1 MYALNLAEDGRVL
14 SATDPKYAPADAVT
28 VEALPEG
35 NIADYIYRDGQ
46 FSYGPRPKKPVYPA
60 APRNLVGGEY
70 VTVNG
75 TLYKATVNIP
85 VGEKIITGHNATE
98 TTIEE
103 QFAELAKG
111 E

>member
-46 FSYGPRPKKPVYPA
+46 FVYEPLPRIIVYPV
-60 APRNLVGGEY
+60 APRNIVTGEY
-70 VTVNG
+70 VSVNG
-75 TLYKATVNIP
+75 ILYRATANIP
-85 VGEKIITGHNATE
+85 RGEKIITGHNATE

-103 QFAELAKG
+103 QLAELAKG